1 MKLLKLSI
9 SMLALLLFSFTT
21 ISCADG
27 KKSDDVKKET
37 EMKNS
42 DGHAHEHGEE
52 APASG
57 EMDHS
62 KMEGSDMKME
72 KSANTA
78 MIVTHYLQLKDALVV
93 DDAKKA
99 ATVSG
104 SLFKALKAFDISG
117 FSADEQKELTDIIED
132 AAEHAEH
139 IEGSPI
145 DHQREHLVTLSVDLV
160 DLIAIAGSDTKLYQ
174 DHCPMAN
181 DKKGAIWL
189 SANKEIQNPYMGTK
203 MPTCGSVQKEI

>member
-27 KKSDDVKKET
+27 KKSEDVKKEA
-37 EMKNS
+37 EAKS
-42 DGHAHEHGEE
+42 DDGHDHAHGEE
-52 APASG
+52 APAG

-62 KMEGSDMKME
+62 KMESSGMKME

-78 MIVTHYLQLKDALVV
+78 MIITHYLQLKDALVV

-99 ATVSG
+99 AKVSG
-104 SLFKALKAFDISG
+104 NLFKALNAFDISG
-117 FSADEQKELTDIIED
+117 FTADEQKELKDIIED

-145 DHQREHLVTLSVDLV
+145 DHQREHLVILSVDVV

-181 DKKGAIWL
+181 DNKGAIWL
-189 SANKEIQNPYMGTK
+189 SANKEIQNPYMGAK

>member
-27 KKSDDVKKET
+27 KKSEDVKKEA
-37 EMKNS
+37 EAKS
-42 DGHAHEHGEE
+42 DDGHDHEHGEE
-52 APASG
+52 APAG

-62 KMEGSDMKME
+62 KMESSDMKME

-78 MIVTHYLQLKDALVV
+78 MIVAHYLQLKDALVV
-93 DDAKKA
+93 DDDKKA
-99 ATVSG
+99 AKVSG
-104 SLFKALKAFDISG
+104 NLFKALKAFDISG
-117 FSADEQKELTDIIED
+117 FTADEQKELTDIIED

-189 SANKEIQNPYMGTK
+189 SASKEIQNPYMGTK